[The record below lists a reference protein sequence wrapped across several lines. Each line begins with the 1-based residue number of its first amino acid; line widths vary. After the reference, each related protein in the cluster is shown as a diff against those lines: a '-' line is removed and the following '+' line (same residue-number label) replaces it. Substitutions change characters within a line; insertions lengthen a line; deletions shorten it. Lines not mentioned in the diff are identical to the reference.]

1 MKPSIEYRFDETQ
14 LFDEGLDY
22 IQWSWAWLDGS
33 TWNYEN
39 WGNFRVK
46 SIFSFI
52 IFCTLF
58 GVKTYLA
65 KIILAFHNLA
75 RLAEF
80 QK

>member
-14 LFDEGLDY
+14 LYDEGLDY

-39 WGNFRVK
+39 WGNFKVK

-52 IFCTLF
+52 IF
-58 GVKTYLA
+58 
-65 KIILAFHNLA
+65 A
-75 RLAEF
+75 R
-80 QK
+80 